1 MASYGVLLILPEGV
15 FVDLK
20 GKTVA
25 ITGAGR
31 GLGRATALSLADKGA
46 QLALLDLDAQLL
58 AETAGACRERGV
70 QVAEYQADISHE
82 ETVESTF
89 AAIAEEFGALHGLV
103 NNAGITRDGLL
114 VKARDGKVQ
123 KKLSLDHW
131 QAVIN
136 VNLTGVFLCARE
148 AAAQMIETG
157 SEGAIV
163 NISSIS
169 RHGNVGQ
176 SNYTAAKAGVA
187 GMTVTWARE
196 LARYGVRVAAIAP
209 GFINTPMVQNMK
221 PEVLEKL
228 VGSIPLRRLGQAE
241 DIAKGVIFIFEN
253 DYVSGRVIEI
263 DGGLRL

>member
-1 MASYGVLLILPEGV
+1 
-15 FVDLK
+15 
-20 GKTVA
+20 
-25 ITGAGR
+25 
-31 GLGRATALSLADKGA
+31 
-46 QLALLDLDAQLL
+46 
-58 AETAGACRERGV
+58 
-70 QVAEYQADISHE
+70 
-82 ETVESTF
+82 
-89 AAIAEEFGALHGLV
+89 
-103 NNAGITRDGLL
+103 LL

-123 KKLSLDHW
+123 KKLSLGDW

-148 AAAQMIETG
+148 AAAHMIELG
-157 SEGAIV
+157 NEGVIV

-196 LARYGVRVAAIAP
+196 LARYGVRDAAIAP
-209 GFINTPMVQNMK
+209 GFINTPMVQSMK

-228 VGSIPLRRLGQAE
+228 VGSIPLRRLGNAE
-241 DIAKGVIFIFEN
+241 DIAGGVLFILEN
-253 DYVSGRVIEI
+253 DYVNGRIVEI

>member
-1 MASYGVLLILPEGV
+1 M
-15 FVDLK
+15 DLQ
-20 GKTVA
+20 GKTIA

-31 GLGRATALSLADKGA
+31 GLGRATALALAERGSNV
-46 QLALLDLDAQLL
+46 ALVDLDADSLG
-58 AETAGACRERGV
+58 ETARECRQFGV
-70 QVAEYQADISHE
+70 NANEYQADIAQESAV
-82 ETVESTF
+82 ETTF
-89 AAIAEEFGALHGLV
+89 NAIAEDFGALHGLI

-114 VKARDGKVQ
+114 VKAREGKVQ
-123 KKLSLDHW
+123 KKLPLSDW

-148 AAAQMIETG
+148 AAAQMIESG
-157 SEGAIV
+157 SEGVIV

-196 LARYGVRVAAIAP
+196 LARYGIRVAAIAP
-209 GFINTPMVQNMK
+209 GFINTPMVQSMR

-228 VGSIPLRRLGQAE
+228 VGSIPLRRLGNAE
-241 DIAKGVIFIFEN
+241 DIAGGVLFILEN
-253 DYVSGRVIEI
+253 DYVNGRVLEI

>member
-1 MASYGVLLILPEGV
+1 M
-15 FVDLK
+15 DLQD
-20 GKTVA
+20 KTVA

-31 GLGRATALSLADKGA
+31 GLGRATALALAKRKTH
-46 QLALLDLDAQLL
+46 LALIDLDAASL
-58 AETAGACRERGV
+58 AETARQCRQHGV
-70 QVAEYQADISHE
+70 RANEYQADIAQESA
-82 ETVESTF
+82 VEAAF
-89 AAIAEEFGALHGLV
+89 ASIAEDFGALNGLI

-123 KKLSLDHW
+123 KKLSLGDW

-148 AAAQMIETG
+148 AAAHMIELG
-157 SEGAIV
+157 NEGVIV

-209 GFINTPMVQNMK
+209 GFINTPMVQSMK

-228 VGSIPLRRLGQAE
+228 VGSIPLRRLGNAE
-241 DIAKGVIFIFEN
+241 DIAGGVLFILEN
-253 DYVSGRVIEI
+253 DYVNGRIVEI